1 MALAT
6 PVAQGVQSSCVETVD
21 IVRSESDHADP
32 DARAV
37 RAEHAVHGMCGREL
51 CGYMRHG
58 SIDHE
63 RKRKTFETESR
74 PPGRAGAPRPP
85 IS

>member
-6 PVAQGVQSSCVETVD
+6 PRRRWHRVFSQVVLRDVDD

-37 RAEHAVHGMCGREL
+37 RAERAVHGMCGREL

-58 SIDHE
+58 SIDNE
-63 RKRKTFETESR
+63 L
-74 PPGRAGAPRPP
+74 
-85 IS
+85 